1 MNLRKFYLIISLTLA
16 IFLSVSGIVII
27 SNLNAAAADS
37 VLETDEEYSPELKL
51 DDVVITNP
59 NNNDQP
65 AKPKP
70 DFGELE
76 SKPITKSKPVNILIV
91 GSDFSSGNTDT
102 ILIVNFNPMTSEM
115 NILSIPRDT
124 RVKLNGNYHK
134 INFAYPSGGSNLLK
148 SAIWDLMG
156 LSIDRYIYLD
166 TSAFRDIIDVL
177 GGVEYNVPVDMKYV
191 DEAQN
196 LYIDL
201 KAGKQILDGAKAE
214 QFVRF
219 RQPNTYEGLPDNYT
233 DYYSGSDIKRI
244 NAQQGFIKELIRQKA
259 TLANLPK
266 VFSVLDIIFDRVKT
280 DFSLDEILG
289 YAYNIDSISMER
301 VKTFVL
307 SGSDSIIDGV
317 WFFQFN
323 NALLYQGANYDSAS
337 VVQKYF
343 KSNLEGR

>member
-1 MNLRKFYLIISLTLA
+1 MNLRKFYLIISITLA
-16 IFLSVSGIVII
+16 LFLSVSGIVIV
-27 SNLNAAAADS
+27 SNLNAAAADT
-37 VLETDEEYSPELKL
+37 VQETDEPYTPELNL
-51 DDVVITNP
+51 DDVTTEPGSTNDSP
-59 NNNDQP
+59 I
-65 AKPKP
+65 KPKP

-91 GSDFSSGNTDT
+91 GGDSASGNTDT
-102 ILIVNFNPMTSEM
+102 ILVVNFNPMTSEL

-124 RVKLNGNYHK
+124 RVKLNDEYHK
-134 INFAYPSGGSNLLK
+134 INFAYPSGGNKLIK
-148 SAIWDLMG
+148 SAIWELMG
-156 LSIDRYIYLD
+156 LNIDRYIFLD

-177 GGVEYNVPVDMKYV
+177 GGVEYDVPVDMKYV

-196 LYIDL
+196 LYIDI
-201 KAGKQILDGAKAE
+201 KAGKQTLDGTKAE
-214 QFVRF
+214 HFVRF

-244 NAQQGFIKELIRQKA
+244 NAQQSFIRELIRQKT
-259 TLANLPK
+259 TLSNLPR

-289 YAYNIDSISMER
+289 YSYNIDSISMER

-307 SGSDSIIDGV
+307 SGSDSIIDGI
-317 WFFQFN
+317 WFFEFN
-323 NALLYQGANYDSAS
+323 NALLYQGANYDAAS
-337 VVQKYF
+337 VIQKFF